1 MATLFAD
8 NYKKAYVNKPTEK
21 IPTGEVSGG
30 IKFAYDEITLSPVG
44 QTGTTTIALNDV
56 IKTSLRV
63 TKGAKIID
71 AGIFIPASL
80 GATGI
85 FSLGRAAT
93 PGGAAA
99 DPDSL
104 VATVDGGGQAALAKA
119 TAASVDL
126 LKDIEEDELM
136 FDLTCTEATPAIAQG
151 AALKIK
157 VWLQW
162 CDV

>member
-1 MATLFAD
+1 MATLYMD
-8 NYKKAYVNKPTEK
+8 NYKKAYIDHPTSK
-21 IPTGEVSGG
+21 IPPGESSGE
-30 IKFAYDEITLSPVG
+30 IKFAYDEITLGVAG
-44 QTGTTTIALNDV
+44 QSITVSLNDV
-56 IKTSLRV
+56 LKTSLRV

-93 PGGAAA
+93 PGGAPA

-104 VATVDGGGQAALAKA
+104 VGGADAGGQAALAKA
-119 TAASVDL
+119 TVASVDL
-126 LKDIEEDELM
+126 LKDIMEDEVM
-136 FDLTCTEATPAIAQG
+136 FDLTCTEATPTISAG
-151 AALKIK
+151 ANLKIK
-157 VWLQW
+157 VWIQW

>member
-1 MATLFAD
+1 MATLYAD
-8 NYKKAYVNKPTEK
+8 NYKKAYVNRPVEK
-21 IPTGEVSGG
+21 IPTGEVSGE
-30 IKFAYDEITLSPVG
+30 IKFAYDEITLAPVG
-44 QTGTTTIALNDV
+44 QTGTQTVALNDV

-85 FSLGRAAT
+85 FSLGRAASSLN
-93 PGGAAA
+93 AA

-104 VATVDGGGQAALAKA
+104 VATADGGGQAALAKA

-126 LKDIEEDELM
+126 LKDIEEDEVM

-151 AALKIK
+151 SALKIK
-157 VWLQW
+157 VWIQW

>member
-21 IPTGEVSGG
+21 IPTGEVSGE

-85 FSLGRAAT
+85 FSLGRAASNLN
-93 PGGAAA
+93 PA

-104 VATVDGGGQAALAKA
+104 VATADGGGQAALAKA

>member
-21 IPTGEVSGG
+21 IPTGEVSGE

-80 GATGI
+80 GATGS
-85 FSLGRAAT
+85 FSLGRAASNLN
-93 PGGAAA
+93 PA
-99 DPDSL
+99 DADSL
-104 VATVDGGGQAALAKA
+104 VVSANGGGQAALAKA
-119 TAASVDL
+119 SAASVDL

-136 FDLTCTEATPAIAQG
+136 FDLTCTQATPAIAQG

-157 VWLQW
+157 VWIQW